1 MIASRLFLRARLL
14 ALLFLL
20 PCSAFGGDCSHPIIL
35 MNAFDGNFQFET
47 NLHANDLRVEV
58 DRKRAPIVSFTLDS
72 RPRRI
77 VVMVDSSGSMQTSP
91 HRTGFGLALSAAAY
105 TVDVVPGSASAA
117 LVTFS
122 DKIQQESKEFV
133 SRTALGLKV
142 LDLKTMQP
150 KGTTLLFDSIEQV
163 LSDFPEL
170 GVGDA
175 IYVVTDGGDDKSTG
189 SLAKLKEEL
198 VSRGVRVFVFLLVR
212 NDAETEREVRSGSQ
226 LIESLADATGGN
238 VVRLSSAAFA
248 EKDRAPLDELAR
260 GLAGQVENVYR
271 IELGIPPADRATR
284 TKVSVVNGNRGKNRV
299 HMAYSHE
306 MAPCPTL
313 AASSTQSR

>member
-1 MIASRLFLRARLL
+1 
-14 ALLFLL
+14 
-20 PCSAFGGDCSHPIIL
+20 
-35 MNAFDGNFQFET
+35 MNAFDGNFQFEA

-150 KGTTLLFDSIEQV
+150 KGTTLLFDSI
-163 LSDFPEL
+163 
-170 GVGDA
+170 G
-175 IYVVTDGGDDKSTG
+175 K
-189 SLAKLKEEL
+189 SLATFQ
-198 VSRGVRVFVFLLVR
+198 SWASAMPFMWSPM
-212 NDAETEREVRSGSQ
+212 AETTRALVLWRS
-226 LIESLADATGGN
+226 
-238 VVRLSSAAFA
+238 
-248 EKDRAPLDELAR
+248 
-260 GLAGQVENVYR
+260 
-271 IELGIPPADRATR
+271 
-284 TKVSVVNGNRGKNRV
+284 
-299 HMAYSHE
+299 
-306 MAPCPTL
+306 
-313 AASSTQSR
+313 